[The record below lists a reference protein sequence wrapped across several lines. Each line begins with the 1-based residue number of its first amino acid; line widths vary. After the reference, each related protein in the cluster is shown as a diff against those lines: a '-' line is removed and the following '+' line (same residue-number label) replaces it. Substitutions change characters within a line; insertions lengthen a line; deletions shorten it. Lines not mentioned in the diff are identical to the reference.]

1 MCGEESCG
9 VDSSRVLWRRKAEG
23 GEGWESGQPR
33 SCGGAGGSE
42 LGHGDTGDTAEPGRG
57 GDWGGVPCPRGRAWP
72 PRDCLGLQTKCL
84 TPL

>member
-23 GEGWESGQPR
+23 GEGWKSGQPR

-42 LGHGDTGDTAEPGRG
+42 LGHGDTGDTAEPGPRG
-57 GDWGGVPCPRGRAWP
+57 GDFGVVSRVPEAERGP
-72 PRDCLGLQTKCL
+72 PEIALVCKQSV
-84 TPL
+84 